1 MLNLIK
7 GIFSNYIDFFYS
19 IGYFGEYITFL
30 ITCAVIFN
38 KHIYLIFYI
47 IFFLLNKIINQILK
61 NYFKQPRPDRPVKF
75 LESDNFSKR
84 KFGMPS
90 GHSQL
95 SFFSIFFAYLVTNKF
110 FPWILL
116 LLLVGFIVIYERLLF
131 RNHTLYQ
138 LISGAIIG
146 AVIAYLSYNI
156 ISLF

>member
-19 IGYFGEYITFL
+19 IGYFGEYITFF
-30 ITCAVIFN
+30 ITCALIFN
-38 KHIYLIFYI
+38 KHIYFIFYI
-47 IFFLLNKIINQILK
+47 IFFLLNKVINELLK
-61 NYFKQPRPDRPVKF
+61 NYFKQPRPGHPVKF
-75 LESDNFSKR
+75 LESDYFSKH

-110 FPWILL
+110 IPWILL

-146 AVIAYLSYNI
+146 AFIAYLSYNI